1 MRGLL
6 ALAVGM
12 AALLAWGAETG
23 HRLNV
28 PWWKARL
35 AEKGAQAQT

>member
-35 AEKGAQAQT
+35 AEKEAQAQT